1 MILGLF
7 SSFYF
12 LKICTSHA
20 VDYSDY
26 NIWVI
31 VLKHVLDN
39 TLIIIKYSD
48 LIIVL
53 FKNVSVYMF

>member
-1 MILGLF
+1 M
-7 SSFYF
+7 
-12 LKICTSHA
+12 
-20 VDYSDY
+20 DYSDY